1 MFNLIKTIM
10 GMQLGHLL
18 LIGGGFI
25 IGLSIIK
32 NIFTGSFSVGK
43 FLGGFNFFAGGVQGK
58 LIYYGLI
65 IFACFT
71 VYHFVMRSTYSYD
84 TDYKNHIHHN
94 ADVFT
99 DQRVGTQEGCA
110 FEFGFGL
117 IKLGC
122 KSQPMTKT
130 INYECESCKEVKEV
144 K

>member
-18 LIGGGFI
+18 LIGGGLI

-43 FLGGFNFFAGGVQGK
+43 FLGGFNFFAGGPQGK

-71 VYHFVMRSTYSYD
+71 VYHFVMRPTYS
-84 TDYKNHIHHN
+84 TDYKNNIKGN
-94 ADVFT
+94 QDIFI
-99 DQRVGTQEGCA
+99 DQKVGSDGCA

-122 KSQPMTKT
+122 NSKSPSKTVNNNYKSQPEQKR
-130 INYECESCKEVKEV
+130 
-144 K
+144 